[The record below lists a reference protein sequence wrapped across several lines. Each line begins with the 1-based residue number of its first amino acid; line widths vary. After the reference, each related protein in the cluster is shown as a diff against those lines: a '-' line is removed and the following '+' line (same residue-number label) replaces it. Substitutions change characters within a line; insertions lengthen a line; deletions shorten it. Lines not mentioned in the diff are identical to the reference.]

1 MGVLMGVN
9 SRWRIRVV
17 GGGGGGAGGGRIID
31 VRDEE

>member
-9 SRWRIRVV
+9 SRRRIRVV
-17 GGGGGGAGGGRIID
+17 GGGRGGAGGGRIID